1 MSNLATAGG
10 TLVLAVAT
18 FSSIRLANRSARAA
32 ERTVQATERS
42 VLAGL
47 RPVIVPSRMEDRGEK
62 VRWADGHRTFLA
74 GGVGYAALEDGSL
87 YLAMS
92 LRNVNTGLGVLH
104 SWNPSPSPRSAA
116 DPHADLD
123 LFRPQTRDLYVPAGD
138 VSYWH
143 AAIRDTDDPDF
154 EPLCAAVK
162 ELTPFGID
170 LLYTDLEG
178 GQRTISRFAL
188 HPRDADDGWVLTV
201 SRHWNLDRPD
211 PRRARDRAR

>member
-1 MSNLATAGG
+1 MTSWETVSNLATASG
-10 TLVLAVAT
+10 TLILAVAT

-32 ERTVQATERS
+32 EQTVQATERS

-47 RPVIVPSRMEDRGEK
+47 RPVIVPSRMDDRAEK
-62 VRWADGHRTFLA
+62 IIWVDGHRTVVQ
-74 GGVGYAALEDGSL
+74 GGCGYAVIEDGSL

-92 LRNVNTGLGVLH
+92 LRNVNAGLGVLQGWDPFWERRLAH
-104 SWNPSPSPRSAA
+104 
-116 DPHADLD
+116 DPHADPEK
-123 LFRPQTRDLYVPAGD
+123 FRSQSRDLYIPAGD
-138 VSYWH
+138 VSFWH

-154 EPLCAAVK
+154 EPLCSAVK
-162 ELTPFGID
+162 ERQPIGID

-188 HPRDADDGWVLTV
+188 HPAEADERWVLTV

-211 PRRARDRAR
+211 PR

>member
-1 MSNLATAGG
+1 MTSWATISNLATAGG
-10 TLVLAVAT
+10 TLILALAT
-18 FSSIRLANRSARAA
+18 FASIRLANRSARAA
-32 ERTVQATERS
+32 ERTVLATERS

-47 RPVIVPSRMEDRGEK
+47 RPVIVPSRLEDRGEK
-62 VRWADGHRTFLA
+62 VIWVDGHRTMLA
-74 GGVGYAALEDGSL
+74 GGCGYAAIQDGSL

-92 LRNVNTGLGVLH
+92 LRNVNAGLGVLQG
-104 SWNPSPSPRSAA
+104 WDPSTRRRLSS
-116 DPHADLD
+116 DPHSDPER
-123 LFRPQTRDLYVPAGD
+123 FRPQSRDLYIPAGD

-143 AAIRDTDDPDF
+143 AAIRDSDDGDF

-162 ELTPFGID
+162 ARESFGID

-188 HPRDADDGWVLTV
+188 HPSETDDRWILTV

-211 PRRARDRAR
+211 PR

>member
-1 MSNLATAGG
+1 MTSWATISNLATAGG
-10 TLVLAVAT
+10 TLILALAT

-32 ERTVQATERS
+32 ERTVLATERS

-47 RPVIVPSRMEDRGEK
+47 RPVIVPSRMEDRSEK
-62 VRWADGHRTFLA
+62 IMWMDGHRTVLA
-74 GGVGYAALEDGSL
+74 GGTGYAALVDGAL

-92 LRNVNTGLGVLH
+92 LRNVNTGLGVLQG
-104 SWNPSPSPRSAA
+104 WDPSVERRLAA
-116 DPHADLD
+116 DPHSDLAR
-123 LFRPQTRDLYVPAGD
+123 FRTQTRDLYIPAGD

-143 AAIRDTDDPDF
+143 AAIRDTGDPDF
-154 EPLCAAVK
+154 EPLCTAVK
-162 ELTPFGID
+162 ERTPFGVD

-188 HPRDADDGWVLTV
+188 HPQETGDRWVLTV

-211 PRRARDRAR
+211 PR